1 MNKLYWLNEIKPSHR
16 TQVGDKAV
24 NLSQIIEHGYP
35 VMPGFVV
42 SAEILHEYLE
52 DKLENK
58 TASQTLVAELADSSL
73 HLNVDNWRQL
83 QQVAL
88 RLRQEIMSSSLPSG
102 LHAQIYEALK
112 RWESQYLI
120 FRPSVALPNARNN
133 TENISGLYESVFC
146 LREEEEINLALKRVW
161 SQLFS
166 AKSLLYWQKTGVD
179 LRSIN
184 LAVLVQPINNV
195 IASGS
200 LQANPSRWE
209 IQATWGL
216 GVAINRGEVQPDV
229 YYVEPKTGTLS
240 EQHLGNKILAYRCE
254 NAAINESLQQGQTSV
269 LTLEKTE
276 KTCLQVSLLEEVQ
289 QQQYVLSEHHL
300 QQITELA
307 HQLVFQLGKDSTVN
321 WILVEEAN
329 SQKLYLTKVSKPV
342 DILSKTLSKT
352 LSNNFSVKGIG
363 VARGQVSANAVVIG
377 SENRIIEQLPS
388 NTILVAS
395 QITPDWL
402 PVLQQVS
409 GIVTEKGG
417 LTSHAAIIARELGI
431 PAVVGIKNITALIK
445 NGDRLLI
452 DGDSGE
458 VNRLAPND
466 SKEHIQH
473 HIDSVIVDDKE
484 EKHSFS
490 ESSVMSVSSKD
501 AVLINPATWVP
512 SSSPSIPQPSTNLP
526 MTSTRLM
533 VNLSQPM
540 MIDKALCS
548 PVDGVGL
555 LRSELMVLS
564 ILNRENP
571 YTWIRNG
578 RHEQLLDLWTKR
590 ILEFVRTFSPKP
602 VYYRSLDWRTHE
614 LPSLHHHGV
623 DRDVPETALGQRGT
637 FSYTLNSEL
646 FEMELTALKSVQQ
659 SGYHNIRL
667 ILPFVRTVEEFSFCR
682 RKVEQAGLTDIKE
695 FELWIMAEVPSVLFL
710 LPEYVEAG
718 VQGISIGTNDL
729 TQLLLGVDR
738 DQAILAKS
746 FDERHPVVM
755 GAVSRLIDMAASAGI
770 PCSICG
776 QAPALYPEIIDK
788 LVEWGITSISVEP
801 EALERTYQA
810 IYRAEQGLLLQAARH
825 QLR

>member
-16 TQVGDKAV
+16 TQVGDKAF
-24 NLSQIIEHGYP
+24 NLSQIIQHGYP
-35 VMPGFVV
+35 VIPGFVV

-52 DKLENK
+52 HIA
-58 TASQTLVAELADSSL
+58 ASQTLVSELTDCSL
-73 HLNVDNWRQL
+73 HLDVNNWRQL

-102 LHAQIYEALK
+102 LHGQIYELLET
-112 RWESQYLI
+112 WESPYLV
-120 FRPSVALPNARNN
+120 FRPSLALPILSNKTQNF
-133 TENISGLYESVFC
+133 SGLYESVFC
-146 LREEEEINLALKRVW
+146 SCEEEEIALALKRVW

-166 AKSLLYWQKTGVD
+166 ARSLLYWQKTGID

-216 GVAINRGEVQPDV
+216 GVAINWGEVQPDV
-229 YYVEPKTGTLS
+229 YYVEPKTGVLS
-240 EQHLGNKILAYRCE
+240 EQHLGNKILAYRCQ
-254 NAAINESLQQGQTSV
+254 NSAIKESSQQGQTSV
-269 LTLEKTE
+269 ITLE
-276 KTCLQVSLLEEVQ
+276 KTCLQVSLLEEEL
-289 QQQYVLSEHHL
+289 QQQYVFSEENL

-307 HQLVFQLGKDSTVN
+307 NRLVFQLGKDYLVN
-321 WILVEEAN
+321 WTLIQEAN
-329 SQKLYLTKVSKPV
+329 SSKLYLTKVNKPV
-342 DILSKTLSKT
+342 HT

-363 VARGQVSANAVVIG
+363 VARGQISSNAVVIA
-377 SENRIIEQLPS
+377 SENRLIEQLPK

-395 QITPDWL
+395 AITPDWL

-409 GIVTEKGG
+409 GIVTEQGG
-417 LTSHAAIIARELGI
+417 LTSHGAIIARELGI
-431 PAVVGIKNITALIK
+431 PAVVGINNATKIIK

-452 DGDSGE
+452 NGDSGE
-458 VNRLAPND
+458 VIRLALNDGEEHIEQHNINDLIVED
-466 SKEHIQH
+466 SKEE
-473 HIDSVIVDDKE
+473 SR
-484 EKHSFS
+484 KHSDG
-490 ESSVMSVSSKD
+490 ESSVVGVSQTD
-501 AVLINPATWVP
+501 AIPTDGTTWVS
-512 SSSPSIPQPSTNLP
+512 SSSPSIPHPSTNLP

-533 VNLSQPM
+533 VNLSQPSR
-540 MIDKALCS
+540 IEKALCF
-548 PVDGVGL
+548 PADGVGL

-571 YTWIRNG
+571 YRWIRNG
-578 RHEQLLDLWTKR
+578 RHGQLLDLWTKR
-590 ILEFVRTFSPKP
+590 ILEFVRSFSPRP

-614 LPSLHHHGV
+614 LPNLHQHGV
-623 DRDVPETALGQRGT
+623 EAAEPETALGERGT
-637 FSYTLNSEL
+637 FSYTLNSEV
-646 FEMELTALKSVQQ
+646 FDMELTALKNVQQ
-659 SGYHNIRL
+659 AGYHNIRL
-667 ILPFVRTVEEFSFCR
+667 MLPFVRTVEEFSFCR

-710 LPEYVEAG
+710 LREYVKAG

-729 TQLLLGVDR
+729 TQLLLGIDR
-738 DQAILAKS
+738 DRAVLAKS

-755 GAVSRLIDMAASAGI
+755 GAISRLINMAKEAGI

-810 IYRAEQGLLLQAARH
+810 IYRAEQSLLLQAARR
-825 QLR
+825 QLQ

>member
-16 TQVGDKAV
+16 NQVGDKAV
-24 NLSQIIEHGYP
+24 NLSQIVQHGYP
-35 VMPGFVV
+35 AIPGFVV
-42 SAEILHEYLE
+42 SADILHEYLE
-52 DKLENK
+52 NKLENK

-73 HLNVDNWRQL
+73 HLDVDNWRQL

-102 LHAQIYEALK
+102 LHAQIYEAVK
-112 RWESQYLI
+112 TWESPSTV

-133 TENISGLYESVFC
+133 TENISGLYECVFC
-146 LREEEEINLALKRVW
+146 LREEEEITLALKRVW

-216 GVAINRGEVQPDV
+216 GVAINWGEVQPDV
-229 YYVEPKTGTLS
+229 YYLEPKTGALS

-276 KTCLQVSLLEEVQ
+276 KTCLQVSLVEEVQ
-289 QQQYVLSEHHL
+289 QQQYVLSEHNL
-300 QQITELA
+300 QQISELA
-307 HQLVFQLGKDSTVN
+307 HQLVFKLGKDYLVN
-321 WILVEEAN
+321 WTFIQEAN
-329 SQKLYLTKVSKPV
+329 SPKLYLTKVSKPV
-342 DILSKTLSKT
+342 SILSNT

-363 VARGQVSANAVVIG
+363 VATGQVSANAVVIR
-377 SENRIIEQLPS
+377 SEHRIIEQLPKGS
-388 NTILVAS
+388 ILVAS

-458 VNRLAPND
+458 VNRLTLNGG
-466 SKEHIQH
+466 KEHIN
-473 HIDSVIVDDKE
+473 DVIGEDKE
-484 EKHSFS
+484 EKHSSS
-490 ESSVMSVSSKD
+490 ESSVMDVSSQD
-501 AVLINPATWVP
+501 AASINPATWV
-512 SSSPSIPQPSTNLP
+512 SSSPPSIPQPSTNLP

-623 DRDVPETALGQRGT
+623 EEAKPETVLGQRGT
-637 FSYTLNSEL
+637 FSYTVNSEV
-646 FEMELTALKSVQQ
+646 FDMELTALKSVQQ

-710 LPEYVEAG
+710 LPEYVKAG

-738 DQAILAKS
+738 DQAILGKR

-755 GAVSRLIDMAASAGI
+755 GAVSRLIDMAQEAGI

-776 QAPALYPEIIDK
+776 QAPALYPEIIEK
-788 LVEWGITSISVEP
+788 LVQWGITSISVEP

-825 QLR
+825 QLSVSSEQ

>member
-1 MNKLYWLNEIKPSHR
+1 MNKLYWLNEIKPSHQ

-52 DKLENK
+52 NKLENK

-73 HLNVDNWRQL
+73 YLDVDNWRQL

-88 RLRQEIMSSSLPSG
+88 RLRQEIMSSSLPSE

-112 RWESQYLI
+112 TWKSSYLV
-120 FRPSVALPNARNN
+120 FRPSIALPNAKNK
-133 TENISGLYESVFC
+133 TENCSGLYDSVFC
-146 LREEEEINLALKRVW
+146 LREEQEIILALKRVW

-209 IQATWGL
+209 VQATWGL
-216 GVAINRGEVQPDV
+216 GVAINWGEVQPDV
-229 YYVEPKTGTLS
+229 YYVEPKTGVIS

-254 NAAINESLQQGQTSV
+254 NGAIDESLQQGQTSL

-289 QQQYVLSEHHL
+289 QQQYVLSEHDL

-307 HQLVFQLGKDSTVN
+307 NQLVFQLGKDYLVN

-342 DILSKTLSKT
+342 DILSNT
-352 LSNNFSVKGIG
+352 LSNNLSTNFSVKGIG

-377 SENRIIEQLPS
+377 SEHRIIEQLPS

-431 PAVVGIKNITALIK
+431 PAVVGIKNVTTLIK

-458 VNRLAPND
+458 VNRLND
-466 SKEHIQH
+466 GKEHIEP
-473 HIDSVIVDDKE
+473 HIDRAIVDDKE

-490 ESSVMSVSSKD
+490 ESSILSVSSQG
-501 AVLINPATWVP
+501 AASINPATWVP
-512 SSSPSIPQPSTNLP
+512 SSSPLISHPSTNLP

-533 VNLSQPM
+533 VNLSQPT

-571 YTWIRNG
+571 YTWIRDG

-614 LPSLHHHGV
+614 LPGLHHHGV
-623 DRDVPETALGQRGT
+623 EAAEPETALGQRGT
-637 FSYTLNSEL
+637 FSYTINSEL
-646 FEMELTALKSVQQ
+646 FDMELTALKSVQQ

-710 LPEYVEAG
+710 LPEYVKAG

-755 GAVSRLIDMAASAGI
+755 GAVSRLINMAKEASI

-776 QAPALYPEIIDK
+776 QAPALYPEMIEK

>member
-35 VMPGFVV
+35 AIPGFVV

-52 DKLENK
+52 HK

-73 HLNVDNWRQL
+73 HLDVDNWRQL

-102 LHAQIYEALK
+102 LHAQIYEALQT
-112 RWESQYLI
+112 WESPSI
-120 FRPSVALPNARNN
+120 VFRPSVALPNASNN
-133 TENISGLYESVFC
+133 RQNISGLYECVFC
-146 LREEEEINLALKRVW
+146 LRDEKEITLALKRVW

-166 AKSLLYWQKTGVD
+166 ARSLLYWQKTGID

-200 LQANPSRWE
+200 LEVNPSRCE

-216 GVAINRGEVQPDV
+216 GVAIDWGEVQPDV
-229 YYVEPKTGTLS
+229 YYVEPKTGKLL
-240 EQHLGNKILAYRCE
+240 EQHLGNKSLAYRCE
-254 NAAINESLQQGQTSV
+254 NTAINESLQQGQTSV

-276 KTCLQVSLLEEVQ
+276 KTCLQVSLLEEAQ
-289 QQQYVLSEHHL
+289 QQQYVLSESSL
-300 QQITELA
+300 QQISELA
-307 HQLVFQLGKDSTVN
+307 HQLVFKLGKDYLVN
-321 WILVEEAN
+321 WTLIQEAN
-329 SQKLYLTKVSKPV
+329 SPKLYLTKVSQPV
-342 DILSKTLSKT
+342 NN
-352 LSNNFSVKGIG
+352 LSNNLSNISLKGIG
-363 VARGQVSANAVVIG
+363 VATGQVSANAVVIG
-377 SENRIIEQLPS
+377 SERIIEQLPF
-388 NTILVAS
+388 NTILIAS

-402 PVLQQVS
+402 PVLQQIS

-431 PAVVGIKNITALIK
+431 PAVVGIKNATKLIK
-445 NGDRLLI
+445 NGDRLFI

-458 VNRLAPND
+458 VNRLALNHGE
-466 SKEHIQH
+466 EHIEQ
-473 HIDSVIVDDKE
+473 HIDNVIVENKE
-484 EKHSFS
+484 EKQKQKHSFS
-490 ESSVMSVSSKD
+490 ESSVIGVSSQNAKSTD
-501 AVLINPATWVP
+501 YTTWV
-512 SSSPSIPQPSTNLP
+512 SSFPSIPDLSTNLP

-533 VNLSQPM
+533 VNLSQPTR
-540 MIDKALCS
+540 IDKALS
-548 PVDGVGL
+548 LPVDGVGL

-590 ILEFVRTFSPKP
+590 ILEFVRNFSPRP
-602 VYYRSLDWRTHE
+602 VYYRSLDCRTHE
-614 LPSLHHHGV
+614 LPNLHHHGV
-623 DRDVPETALGQRGT
+623 DRDVPETALGERGT
-637 FSYTLNSEL
+637 FSYTINSEV
-646 FEMELTALKSVQQ
+646 FDMELTALKNVQQ
-659 SGYHNIRL
+659 AGYHNIRL
-667 ILPFVRTVEEFSFCR
+667 MLPFVRTVEEFSFCR

-710 LPEYVEAG
+710 LPEYVKAG

-755 GAVSRLIDMAASAGI
+755 GAMSRLIEMAKEAGI

-776 QAPALYPEIIDK
+776 QAPALYPEIIEK

-801 EALERTYQA
+801 EALQRTYQA

>member
-24 NLSQIIEHGYP
+24 YLSRIIQYGYP
-35 VMPGFVV
+35 VIPGFVV

-52 DKLENK
+52 HIA
-58 TASQTLVAELADSSL
+58 ASQTLVSELADSSL
-73 HLNVDNWRQL
+73 HLDVNNWRQL

-102 LHAQIYEALK
+102 LQAQIDEAFEK
-112 RWESQYLI
+112 WESPYLV
-120 FRPSVALPNARNN
+120 FRPSVALPIANSKTQNF
-133 TENISGLYESVFC
+133 SGLYESVFC
-146 LREEEEINLALKRVW
+146 PREEKEIALALKRIW

-166 AKSLLYWQKTGVD
+166 ARSLLYWQKTGID
-179 LRSIN
+179 LRSIS
-184 LAVLVQPINNV
+184 LAVLVQPINDV

-200 LQANPSRWE
+200 LQVNPSRWE

-216 GVAINRGEVQPDV
+216 GVAINWGEVQPDV
-229 YYVEPKTGTLS
+229 YYVEPKTGVLL
-240 EQHLGNKILAYRCE
+240 EQHLGHKILAYRCA
-254 NAAINESLQQGQTSV
+254 NSAIKESLQQGEASV
-269 LTLEKTE
+269 LTLEKT
-276 KTCLQVSLLEEVQ
+276 CLQASLLEEEL
-289 QQQYVLSEHHL
+289 QQQYVLCEHDL

-307 HQLVFQLGKDSTVN
+307 HRLVFQLGKDYLVN
-321 WILVEEAN
+321 WTLIQEAN
-329 SQKLYLTKVSKPV
+329 SSKLYLTKVSKPV
-342 DILSKTLSKT
+342 HTLSNNLSNTLSNT

-363 VARGQVSANAVVIG
+363 VATGQVSANAIVIG
-377 SENRIIEQLPS
+377 SENRIIEQLPL

-395 QITPDWL
+395 AITPDWL

-409 GIVTEKGG
+409 GIVTEQGG

-431 PAVVGIKNITALIK
+431 PAVVGINNATKLIK
-445 NGDRLLI
+445 NGDRLI
-452 DGDSGE
+452 INGDSGE
-458 VNRLAPND
+458 VTRLALNED
-466 SKEHIQH
+466 EEHINN
-473 HIDSVIVDDKE
+473 DVIVEDSE
-484 EKHSFS
+484 EEWKKHSDD
-490 ESSVMSVSSKD
+490 ESSVIGVSQSG
-501 AVLINPATWVP
+501 ATPTHLTRWVS
-512 SSSPSIPQPSTNLP
+512 SSSPSIPYLSTNLP

-533 VNLSQPM
+533 VNLSQPSR
-540 MIDKALCS
+540 IDKALCF
-548 PVDGVGL
+548 PADGVGL

-578 RHEQLLDLWTKR
+578 RHGKLLDLWTKR
-590 ILEFVRTFSPKP
+590 VLEFVRNFSPRP

-614 LPSLHHHGV
+614 LPNLQHHGV
-623 DRDVPETALGQRGT
+623 EAAEPETALGERGT
-637 FSYTLNSEL
+637 FSYTLNSEV
-646 FEMELTALKSVQQ
+646 FDMELTALKNVQKA
-659 SGYHNIRL
+659 GYHNIRL

-710 LPEYVEAG
+710 LPEYVKAG

-738 DQAILAKS
+738 DRAVLAKS

-755 GAVSRLIDMAASAGI
+755 SAISRLIKMAKEAGI

-788 LVEWGITSISVEP
+788 LVEWGITCISVEP
-801 EALERTYQA
+801 EALHRIYQA
-810 IYRAEQGLLLQAARH
+810 IYRAEQSLLLKAARR
-825 QLR
+825 QLQ

>member
-1 MNKLYWLNEIKPSHR
+1 M
-16 TQVGDKAV
+16 
-24 NLSQIIEHGYP
+24 
-35 VMPGFVV
+35 
-42 SAEILHEYLE
+42 
-52 DKLENK
+52 
-58 TASQTLVAELADSSL
+58 
-73 HLNVDNWRQL
+73 
-83 QQVAL
+83 
-88 RLRQEIMSSSLPSG
+88 
-102 LHAQIYEALK
+102 
-112 RWESQYLI
+112 
-120 FRPSVALPNARNN
+120 
-133 TENISGLYESVFC
+133 
-146 LREEEEINLALKRVW
+146 
-161 SQLFS
+161 
-166 AKSLLYWQKTGVD
+166 
-179 LRSIN
+179 
-184 LAVLVQPINNV
+184 
-195 IASGS
+195 
-200 LQANPSRWE
+200 
-209 IQATWGL
+209 
-216 GVAINRGEVQPDV
+216 
-229 YYVEPKTGTLS
+229 
-240 EQHLGNKILAYRCE
+240 GNKILAYRCE
-254 NAAINESLQQGQTSV
+254 NAAIDESLQQGQTSV
-269 LTLEKTE
+269 LTLKKTE

-289 QQQYVLSEHHL
+289 QQQYVLSEHDL
-300 QQITELA
+300 QQIVQLA
-307 HQLVFQLGKDSTVN
+307 HQLVFQLGKDYLVN
-321 WILVEEAN
+321 WILVQEAN
-329 SQKLYLTKVSKPV
+329 SPKLYLTKVSKPV
-342 DILSKTLSKT
+342 DILSNN

-363 VARGQVSANAVVIG
+363 VARGQVSANAIVIG
-377 SENRIIEQLPS
+377 SEHRIIEQLPFNS
-388 NTILVAS
+388 ILVAS

-431 PAVVGIKNITALIK
+431 PAVVGINNVTTLIK

-458 VNRLAPND
+458 VNRLALNNG
-466 SKEHIQH
+466 KEHIEQ
-473 HIDSVIVDDKE
+473 HIDRVIVDDKE

-490 ESSVMSVSSKD
+490 ESSVIGVSSED
-501 AVLINPATWVP
+501 AASINPATCV
-512 SSSPSIPQPSTNLP
+512 SSSPPSIPQPSTNLP

-571 YTWIRNG
+571 YTWIRDG

-623 DRDVPETALGQRGT
+623 EAAEPETALGQRGT
-637 FSYTLNSEL
+637 FSYTINSEV
-646 FEMELTALKSVQQ
+646 FDMELTALKNVQQ

-710 LPEYVEAG
+710 LPEYVKAG

-755 GAVSRLIDMAASAGI
+755 GAVSRLIDMAASSGI

-776 QAPALYPEIIDK
+776 QAPALYPEMIEK

-810 IYRAEQGLLLQAARH
+810 IYRAEQSLLLQAARR

>member
-1 MNKLYWLNEIKPSHR
+1 
-16 TQVGDKAV
+16 
-24 NLSQIIEHGYP
+24 
-35 VMPGFVV
+35 
-42 SAEILHEYLE
+42 
-52 DKLENK
+52 ENC
-58 TASQTLVAELADSSL
+58 
-73 HLNVDNWRQL
+73 
-83 QQVAL
+83 
-88 RLRQEIMSSSLPSG
+88 
-102 LHAQIYEALK
+102 
-112 RWESQYLI
+112 
-120 FRPSVALPNARNN
+120 
-133 TENISGLYESVFC
+133 SGLYDSVFC
-146 LREEEEINLALKRVW
+146 LREEQEVTLALKRVW

-216 GVAINRGEVQPDV
+216 GVAINWGEVQPDV
-229 YYVEPKTGTLS
+229 YYAEPKTGVIS
-240 EQHLGNKILAYRCE
+240 ERHLGNKILAYRCE
-254 NAAINESLQQGQTSV
+254 NSAINKSLQQGQTSV

-276 KTCLQVSLLEEVQ
+276 KTCLQVSLVEEVQ
-289 QQQYVLSEHHL
+289 QQQYVLSEHDL
-300 QQITELA
+300 QQITKLA
-307 HQLVFQLGKDSTVN
+307 DQLVFQLGKDSTVN

-329 SQKLYLTKVSKPV
+329 SPKLYLTKVSKPV
-342 DILSKTLSKT
+342 DILFNNLSNT

-377 SENRIIEQLPS
+377 SENRIIEQLPFNS
-388 NTILVAS
+388 ILVAS

-431 PAVVGIKNITALIK
+431 PAVVGINNVTKLIK

-458 VNRLAPND
+458 VNRLARNGV
-466 SKEHIQH
+466 KEHIEP
-473 HIDSVIVDDKE
+473 HIDRAIVDDKE

-490 ESSVMSVSSKD
+490 ESSVIGISSQD
-501 AVLINPATWVP
+501 AASINSATWV
-512 SSSPSIPQPSTNLP
+512 SSSPPSIPQPSTNLP

-578 RHEQLLDLWTKR
+578 RHEKLLDLWTKR

-623 DRDVPETALGQRGT
+623 EAAKPETALGQRGT
-637 FSYTLNSEL
+637 FSYTVNSEL
-646 FEMELTALKSVQQ
+646 FDMELTALKSVQQ

-710 LPEYVEAG
+710 LPEYVKAG

-738 DQAILAKS
+738 DQATLAKS

-776 QAPALYPEIIDK
+776 QAPALYPEIIEK